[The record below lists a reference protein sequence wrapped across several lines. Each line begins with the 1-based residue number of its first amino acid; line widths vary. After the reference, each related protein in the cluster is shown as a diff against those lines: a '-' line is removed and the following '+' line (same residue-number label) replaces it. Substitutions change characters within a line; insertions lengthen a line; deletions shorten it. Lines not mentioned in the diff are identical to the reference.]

1 MDGKFFWRAPVGA
14 GGSAASRWPA
24 RAEDQGFL
32 QLAPL
37 APSKSPCNI
46 FRVGYHSATGT
57 SAWAAPLGQLA
68 AAGEPHFVILPTT
81 EHKRV

>member
-1 MDGKFFWRAPVGA
+1 MYRLVAF
-14 GGSAASRWPA
+14 
-24 RAEDQGFL
+24 RAEQRRAFL
-32 QLAPL
+32 YL
-37 APSKSPCNI
+37 APSALGESPCNI
-46 FRVGYHSATGT
+46 LQVGYHSATGT